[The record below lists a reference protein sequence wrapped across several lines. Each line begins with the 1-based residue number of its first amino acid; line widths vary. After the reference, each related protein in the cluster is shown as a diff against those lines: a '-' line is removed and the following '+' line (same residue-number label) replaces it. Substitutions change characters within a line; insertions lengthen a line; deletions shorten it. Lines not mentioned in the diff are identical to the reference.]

1 MSHIETLRKGY
12 HQQICRHLLFVDSQ
26 GIPSNADKSSSL
38 SVRIARAWLEQ
49 LTYPTVQATISGQTS
64 GKRFEELTAQ
74 FLQESFEQLQH
85 LRPGNWHFEIHRR
98 VEEFAQYEHLADL
111 AHMLKSN
118 KLLRS
123 TLGDYIILPDIIL
136 SRRPIEDAQINQD
149 QELVSPDS
157 APKYSPLRQTN
168 SNSPL
173 LHASISCKWTIRSD
187 RSQNSRTEALNL
199 IRNRKGH
206 TPHIAIVSAEPLPSR
221 LASIALGTG
230 DIDCVYHVALPE
242 LQTAVANDASAQEM
256 LEVLTSGNR
265 LRDISDLPFDL
276 AI

>member
-1 MSHIETLRKGY
+1 MTHIETLRKNY
-12 HQQICRHLLFVDSQ
+12 HQQICQHLLFVDSQ
-26 GIPSNADKSSSL
+26 GIPNNADKSSSL
-38 SVRIARAWLEQ
+38 STRIARAWLEQ
-49 LTYPTVQATISGQTS
+49 LPYSASQDAISGQTS

-74 FLQESFEQLQH
+74 FLEESFEQLRH
-85 LRPGNWHFEIHRR
+85 LRPGDWRFEVHRR

-111 AHMLKSN
+111 ALMLKDN

-136 SRRPIEDAQINQD
+136 SRRPIEDAQINEH
-149 QELVSPDS
+149 QEIVSPNS
-157 APKYSPLRQTN
+157 APKYSPLRQVN

-206 TPHIAIVSAEPLPSR
+206 TPHIAIVTAEPLPSR

-242 LQTAVANDASAQEM
+242 LQAAVANDASAQEM
-256 LEVLTSGNR
+256 LEVLTDGKR

>member
-12 HQQICRHLLFVDSQ
+12 HQQICQHLLFVDSQ

-85 LRPGNWHFEIHRR
+85 LRPGNWHFEVHRR

-111 AHMLKSN
+111 AHILKSN
-118 KLLRS
+118 KLLRP

-173 LHASISCKWTIRSD
+173 LHASISCK
-187 RSQNSRTEALNL
+187 
-199 IRNRKGH
+199 
-206 TPHIAIVSAEPLPSR
+206 
-221 LASIALGTG
+221 
-230 DIDCVYHVALPE
+230 
-242 LQTAVANDASAQEM
+242 
-256 LEVLTSGNR
+256 
-265 LRDISDLPFDL
+265 
-276 AI
+276 